1 MAGHYL
7 LLIEDSANKFMQ
19 SLPPKQYKQVA
30 ARIFL
35 LARDPRPADGR
46 PLEGHA
52 TLRRVDQG
60 EYRILYTINDEAR
73 VVVIRRA
80 GKRNDAE
87 VYRGL

>member
-1 MAGHYL
+1 MAQPYL
-7 LLIEDSANKFMQ
+7 LLIEDAANKFMQ

-35 LARDPRPADGR
+35 LSRDPRPADSR
-46 PLEGHA
+46 PLEGRLG
-52 TLRRVDQG
+52 LRRIDQG
-60 EYRILYTINDEAR
+60 EYRILYSINDEAR
-73 VVVIRRA
+73 ILTVRKA